1 MPDEHKSAESGEKP
15 RLKPV
20 SGIYFD
26 HRGGG
31 FLAVGLCINLAAQT
45 FQLIAKAGRE
55 ADQIVG
61 GHFAGI

>member
-1 MPDEHKSAESGEKP
+1 MSDKDRSRGYVEKP
-15 RLKPV
+15 GLRPEAE
-20 SGIYFD
+20 IYFD

-31 FLAVGLCINLAAQT
+31 FLAVGLCINLAAQA

>member
-1 MPDEHKSAESGEKP
+1 M
-15 RLKPV
+15 